1 MRTCLF
7 STGTLAASCTGPWAS
22 QVALV
27 VKNASAGAR
36 DVRDAG
42 SIPGWGRSP
51 EGGHGNPLQHS
62 CLENPTDRGAW
73 RATVHGVAESQTR
86 PRQLSTRGLK
96 VRASSQ
102 PPTSAPV
109 FMISLGEALSCF
121 PFLSLTLLR
130 ASLWLQKAARILLQ
144 KSNQVRKQ
152 SLRNYLMKPMV
163 GKDGS

>member
-1 MRTCLF
+1 MCPDHPLG
-7 STGTLAASCTGPWAS
+7 SGQGTT
-22 QVALV
+22 QVVPV
-27 VKNASAGAR
+27 VKNPPANAR
-36 DVRDAG
+36 DTRDEG
-42 SIPGWGRSP
+42 STPGSGGSPGGGRGP
-51 EGGHGNPLQHS
+51 CQCS
-62 CLENPTDRGAW
+62 CLEKPVRRGAW